1 MLYCHHLSGPFIG
14 LSRLER
20 LDLTGNNF
28 STLPIGMFDG
38 TGLGGW
44 RLFATLDEESNFWK
58 KKSSLELVVGLNL
71 ELPVGVFDGLTMLQE
86 LSLTSSS
93 LKRPLPAGVFRDLAR
108 LEKLNL
114 TNIVLGTFQQL
125 TGLKEL
131 HLQNNNLETLP
142 AGFFKGLK
150 NLQILDLQ
158 SNGLK
163 TLPAGVFSN
172 LRYLQRLS
180 LRNNGLE
187 VLPSRA

>member
-1 MLYCHHLSGPFIG
+1 MLYCHHLSGPFKG
-14 LSRLER
+14 LSRLQS

-28 STLPIGMFDG
+28 STLPIGMFEG
-38 TGLGGW
+38 IGIGSGK
-44 RLFATLDEESNFWK
+44 LFATLDEESYFWK
-58 KKSSLELVVGLNL
+58 NESLLELGGLNL
-71 ELPVGVFDGLTMLQE
+71 ELPVGVFDGLPVLQE

-93 LKRPLPAGVFRDLAR
+93 LKRPLPAGVFRDLTR

-114 TNIVLGTFQQL
+114 RNNGLSSIVLGTFQQL

-131 HLQNNNLETLP
+131 HLQ
-142 AGFFKGLK
+142 
-150 NLQILDLQ
+150 

-163 TLPAGVFSN
+163 TLPPGVFSN
-172 LRYLQRLS
+172 LTYLQRLS